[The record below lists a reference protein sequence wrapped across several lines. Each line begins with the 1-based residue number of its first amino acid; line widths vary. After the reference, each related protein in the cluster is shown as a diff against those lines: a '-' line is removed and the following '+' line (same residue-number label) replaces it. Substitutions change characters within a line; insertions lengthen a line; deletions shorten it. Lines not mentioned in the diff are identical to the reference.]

1 MHRIVKIVL
10 VVIGFIGAVLWFQLP
25 SADVPP
31 AEAVNNGAMNFMFI
45 ISYVLL
51 GVSIVVALLYG
62 LINVFTSKG
71 ALKKTLLIIGGF
83 LIVVAISYAM
93 AKGTDVNMAEM
104 ARNGVPTTEG
114 QVKMIGMGL
123 NVFFILTVVA
133 IGAMLFGGIKKMI
146 SK

>member
-10 VVIGFIGAVLWFQLP
+10 VVIGLIGAILWFQLP

-31 AEAVNNGAMNFMFI
+31 SEAVNNGAMGLMFI
-45 ISYVLL
+45 ISYILL
-51 GVSIVVALLYG
+51 GISIVATVLYG
-62 LINVFTSKG
+62 FMNLFSSKG
-71 ALKKTLLIIGGF
+71 GLKKALLIIGG
-83 LIVVAISYAM
+83 LLVVVVISYAL

-114 QVKMIGMGL
+114 EVKLIGMGL
-123 NVFFILTVVA
+123 NVFFILTIVA
-133 IGAMLFGGIKKMI
+133 VGAMLFGGVKKMI

>member
-10 VVIGFIGAVLWFQLP
+10 VVIGLIGAILWFQLP

-31 AEAVNNGAMNFMFI
+31 SEAVNNGAMGLMFV
-45 ISYVLL
+45 ISYILL
-51 GVSIVVALLYG
+51 GISIVATVLYG
-62 LINVFTSKG
+62 FMNLFSSKG
-71 ALKKTLLIIGGF
+71 GLKKALLIIGG
-83 LIVVAISYAM
+83 LLVVVVISYAL

-114 QVKMIGMGL
+114 EVKLIGMGL
-123 NVFFILTVVA
+123 NVFFILTIVA
-133 IGAMLFGGIKKMI
+133 VGAMLFGGVKKMI

>member
-10 VVIGFIGAVLWFQLP
+10 VVIGLIGAILWFQLP

-31 AEAVNNGAMNFMFI
+31 SEAVNNGAMGLMFI
-45 ISYVLL
+45 ISYILL
-51 GVSIVVALLYG
+51 GISIVATVLYG
-62 LINVFTSKG
+62 FMNLFSSKG
-71 ALKKTLLIIGGF
+71 GLKKALLIIGG
-83 LIVVAISYAM
+83 LLLVVVISYAL

-114 QVKMIGMGL
+114 EVKLIGMGL
-123 NVFFILTVVA
+123 NVFFILTIVA
-133 IGAMLFGGIKKMI
+133 VGAMLFGGVKKMI